1 MALDVLKKRRVFYG
15 GLPNEETKAVEP
27 NNLDN
32 TNNNGN
38 NNSPRSPKSP
48 KSPRSP
54 KKAKM
59 SKKNKLDRQIKKLL
73 AGTTI
78 AVLRSKTY
86 ANGQQVISG
95 SKPCKHCCMFMKQFG
110 IKAVYYSNDEGQMVR
125 EKVSEIKSTHVSLA
139 RRAAL

>member
-1 MALDVLKKRRVFYG
+1 
-15 GLPNEETKAVEP
+15 
-27 NNLDN
+27 
-32 TNNNGN
+32 
-38 NNSPRSPKSP
+38 
-48 KSPRSP
+48 
-54 KKAKM
+54 M
-59 SKKNKLDRQIKKLL
+59 SKKNKADKQIKKLL

-125 EKVSEIKSTHVSLA
+125 EKISEIKSTHVSLA